1 MDHILAAC
9 IGATIIFGSLL
20 LAEKYDK
27 EMYAPVLK
35 SNGVWYINKEKYKE
49 HLKKYGKTKTK
60 TRTKTRTLK
69 N

>member
-1 MDHILAAC
+1 MAAC

-49 HLKKYGKTKTK
+49 HLKKYKTKTKTKTK